1 MKQAMAEK
9 KRQGSLQFL
18 DRLFKQN
25 SLRNFGYNGAICGY
39 EFEVSSNGYRGT
51 YLSCVEDIDF
61 TVDGRPIPRKNIV
74 FIINNKRF
82 LLKHLK
88 ELYSEYWFTLDYALI
103 RVYQDG
109 GLPPG
114 HHEVGYHLVTRIP
127 FSGYFGS
134 YHKEDTTVSNT
145 FTLSED
151 KK

>member
-1 MKQAMAEK
+1 MAEK
-9 KRQGSLQFL
+9 KGPGFTNFL
-18 DRLFKQN
+18 DRLFKQG

-39 EFEVSSNGYRGT
+39 EFEVTSNGYRGT
-51 YLSCVEDIDF
+51 YLSCVEDISF
-61 TVDGRPIPRKNIV
+61 TVDGKPIPQEKVV

-88 ELYSEYWFTLDYALI
+88 ELYAEYWFTLDYAII

-114 HHEVGYHLVTRIP
+114 DHEIGYHSIVRIP
-127 FSGYFGS
+127 FTGYFGAC
-134 YHKEDTTVSNT
+134 HKEDATVSNT
-145 FTLSED
+145 FKLSED